1 MLPLT
6 ILTGFLG
13 AGKTTAL
20 NRVLKGNRRRRVAVI
35 VNELGRIDI
44 DGKILRSAGGDV
56 IELPGGCV
64 CHEVTTQDELWT
76 ALDEIT
82 TRSRVDCVVLE
93 TTGIAEPRPI
103 IDGLAALPEER
114 RPAYDAG
121 VVTVVDAEAGLRHI
135 ERHEEARAQIAAADR
150 ILMTKLDVAAPET
163 LLRLHEALAGLNPLA
178 EKAAFPASVPDESV
192 AAWMLNGS
200 LRRAP
205 LAAVKHGP
213 HAHGP
218 HAHGP
223 HAHGPHAHSQM
234 VALSF
239 SSAAPLLADSLLS
252 LCRDLG
258 ARLVRAKGF
267 VNAFGE
273 PRRGYLDRAGDR
285 LSLRFDEPWPP
296 GPRRSDL
303 VFIGSGID
311 AGSLERQ
318 LWAIQVQADPSP
330 VPPASTSS

>member
-6 ILTGFLG
+6 IVTGFLG

-20 NRVLKGNRRRRVAVI
+20 NRVLKGNRHRRIAVI
-35 VNELGRIDI
+35 VNELGRIDV

-64 CHEVTTQDELWT
+64 CHEVTTQEELWT

-103 IDGLAALPEER
+103 IDGLAALPDER
-114 RPAYDAG
+114 RPAYEAG
-121 VVTVVDAEAGLRHI
+121 VVAVVDAEAGVRHI

-150 ILMTKLDVAAPET
+150 ILMTKLDLAAPET
-163 LLRLHEALAGLNPLA
+163 LARLHEALTGLNTQA
-178 EKAAFPASVPDESV
+178 EKAAFPTSVPDESL
-192 AAWMLNGS
+192 AAWVLNVS
-200 LRRAP
+200 PRRAP
-205 LAAVKHGP
+205 LSRVDHRP
-213 HAHGP
+213 HAHR
-218 HAHGP
+218 
-223 HAHGPHAHSQM
+223 QM

-239 SSAAPLLADSLLS
+239 SSAAPLLADPLLS
-252 LCRDLG
+252 ICRDLG
-258 ARLVRAKGF
+258 ARLIRAKGF
-267 VNAFGE
+267 VNAVGE
-273 PRRGYLDRAGDR
+273 TRRGYLDRAGDR

-296 GPRRSDL
+296 GPRRSEL
-303 VFIGSGID
+303 VFIGHGID

-318 LWAIQVQADPSP
+318 LWAIQIEAE
-330 VPPASTSS
+330 